1 MRLYNGING
10 YLIYFVLN
18 VKTTE
23 YSDLMCFLDKN
34 FLVACDY
41 TTLPTIMA
49 KHVLHSSSIFIL
61 LTLYL
66 IEMLLA
72 LLQTEQTQTRQ
83 LL

>member
-18 VKTTE
+18 VKTPE

-41 TTLPTIMA
+41 TILPTIMA

-61 LTLYL
+61 LINPLPHSL
-66 IEMLLA
+66 LMLL
-72 LLQTEQTQTRQ
+72 
-83 LL
+83 